1 MPDAQRLL
9 MKLLVGLGNPGL
21 QYNMTRHNAGFM
33 VVDQLVAKFAGA
45 EMGRVAKSRFQALT
59 VEAMIGGE
67 KVLLMKPTTF
77 MNRSGQSVAEAV
89 RFYQCDAQTD
99 LLVIVD
105 EVYLAT
111 GIIRMKP
118 SGGTAGHNGL
128 ANIQQLLGSDNY
140 PRLRVGVGLLPN
152 GGKPAFMDQA
162 DFVLG
167 RFSEEEQGLL
177 DAALKKSMEAVELFV
192 TKGLAHAMNF
202 ANAEPKE
209 AKRET
214 KPDKKEVN
222 KEKNSP
228 QSHEGH
234 KEDKKE

>member
-1 MPDAQRLL
+1 
-9 MKLLVGLGNPGL
+9 
-21 QYNMTRHNAGFM
+21 
-33 VVDQLVAKFAGA
+33 
-45 EMGRVAKSRFQALT
+45 MGRVAKSRFQALT
-59 VEAMIGGE
+59 VDAIIGGE

-111 GIIRMKP
+111 GTIRMKP

-140 PRLRVGVGLLPN
+140 PRLRVGVGLLPT
-152 GGKPAFMDQA
+152 GGKPAFMDQS

-202 ANAEPKE
+202 ANAEPKD
-209 AKRET
+209 T
-214 KPDKKEVN
+214 KQDGGKESKKE
-222 KEKNSP
+222 KKSP